1 MSNGGA
7 VVSICISPERETLK
21 KEVESARF
29 VADFGIEGDGH
40 AGDWDRQVTC
50 LSFESVQRTNRDHK
64 LMAGPGEFAENLLIS
79 GVNFAVVC
87 LRDRLVFDSG
97 VVLEVRQIGKDDH
110 PSVVTRTLGVSLLP
124 HEGLFCRVIRGGV
137 MKKDERVILKQR
149 SDSVCA
155 L

>member
-1 MSNGGA
+1 MSNAGA
-7 VVSICISPERETLK
+7 VVSICINPERGELK

-29 VADFGIEGDGH
+29 TADFGIEGDGH

-50 LSFESVQRTNRDHK
+50 LSFESVQRANRDHN
-64 LMAGPGEFAENLLIS
+64 LMAEPGDFAENVLIS
-79 GVNFAVVC
+79 GINFAVAC

-97 VVLEVRQIGKDDH
+97 VVLEVRQIGKEDH

-137 MKKDERVILKQR
+137 MKKGEKVVLKQR
-149 SDSVCA
+149 SDSVCT